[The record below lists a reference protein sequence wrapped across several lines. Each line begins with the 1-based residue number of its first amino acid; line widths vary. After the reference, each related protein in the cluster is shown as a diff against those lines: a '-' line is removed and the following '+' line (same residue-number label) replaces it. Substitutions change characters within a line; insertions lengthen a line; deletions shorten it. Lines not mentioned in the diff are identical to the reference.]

1 MRTTTTGLG
10 ITYVPFGVVGDKQTI
25 HVGVQDL
32 NSSRATISDHSDWTV
47 TMSWSSS
54 GRDFS
59 ATSGI
64 GMPFVYLTKG
74 SSNVAQVDVKAG
86 SVTIYNEMILIE
98 NAQEG
103 VDYAIYAPVGSSWT
117 QNGDVYTSTLNG
129 KDYWSVAMLPQSNTN
144 ALQVANTY
152 KKFAYVFP
160 SNTTVNWNYNENTS
174 VLRTNFEIIPDVK
187 EGTYNTVLQGLLPH
201 QWSQLAAN
209 SPSPNRETY
218 TSVRGDLQML
228 DGNTFATENTFYGI
242 LPTLPYLANYS
253 DSFNPSEMGSK
264 VSLLEND
271 ALATWTDSYNEG
283 QMMNRLVQTARIA
296 HKIGDTEARDKM
308 ITTLKDRLEDWLSYE
323 SGEVA
328 FLFYYNNEWSS
339 LIGYPGGHGQDTNIN
354 DHHFHWG
361 YFIHA
366 AAFI

>member
-1 MRTTTTGLG
+1 
-10 ITYVPFGVVGDKQTI
+10 
-25 HVGVQDL
+25 
-32 NSSRATISDHSDWTV
+32 
-47 TMSWSSS
+47 
-54 GRDFS
+54 
-59 ATSGI
+59 
-64 GMPFVYLTKG
+64 
-74 SSNVAQVDVKAG
+74 
-86 SVTIYNEMILIE
+86 
-98 NAQEG
+98 
-103 VDYAIYAPVGSSWT
+103 
-117 QNGDVYTSTLNG
+117 
-129 KDYWSVAMLPQSNTN
+129 
-144 ALQVANTY
+144 
-152 KKFAYVFP
+152 
-160 SNTTVNWNYNENTS
+160 
-174 VLRTNFEIIPDVK
+174 
-187 EGTYNTVLQGLLPH
+187 
-201 QWSQLAAN
+201 
-209 SPSPNRETY
+209 
-218 TSVRGDLQML
+218 ML

-296 HKIGDTEARDKM
+296 HKIGNTEARDKM
-308 ITTLKDRLEDWLSYE
+308 ITTLKDRLQDWLSYE

-366 AAFI
+366 AAFIEQFEPGWANQWGEMTNFLFYVILALMLVTRGQTDLLLSHRGTTKNPHQRVCSLIPL